1 MRKKCPYSE
10 FFWSVFF
17 RIWTEYAKILC
28 ISPYSVQ
35 MRENMDQK
43 NSQYGHSYAVIT
55 TALHYQQKT
64 VVSKKKLLRVCVI
77 VVK

>member
-10 FFWSVFF
+10 FFWSAFF

-43 NSQYGHSYAVIT
+43 NSQYGHFLRSDNHC
-55 TALHYQQKT
+55 TALPTKNGSQ
-64 VVSKKKLLRVCVI
+64 
-77 VVK
+77 